1 MRASQALTASFLL
14 LHTVAFAGSY
24 QHFSQGPISFAVP
37 AAYVVRK
44 QASDTE
50 CFEILKPQDAGSLP
64 VATVCLYPD
73 LDPRDVRELGFSEQQ
88 NAPGA
93 ERVEAKADIVYTV
106 AGKSYPAR
114 KIRTAIGLG
123 LVAKGVDCELADPA
137 DDQGADAIPGTCH
150 VALIQTHNRD
160 WAVVIDFLVRTSE
173 RVVAPD
179 DVFDKVINSLSL
191 GRSID
196 RRRAGQGK

>member
-1 MRASQALTASFLL
+1 MRASRALTASFLF

-37 AAYVVRK
+37 AAYMVRK

-50 CFEILKPQDAGSLP
+50 CFEILKPQNSGRLP
-64 VATVCLYPD
+64 VATVCLYAD
-73 LDPRDVRELGFSEQQ
+73 LDPQDVRELGFSEQQ

-93 ERVEAKADIVYTV
+93 ERVEAKTDIVYTV
-106 AGKSYPAR
+106 SGRHYPAR

-123 LVAKGVDCELADPA
+123 LVAKGVDCELIDPA
-137 DDQGADAIPGTCH
+137 DDQGTNAVPGTCH
-150 VALIQTHNRD
+150 VALIQTPDRH
-160 WAVVIDFLVRTSE
+160 WAVTIDFLVSASE
-173 RVVAPD
+173 RAVAPD
-179 DVFDKVINSLSL
+179 DVFEKVINSLSL
-191 GRSID
+191 GRSVD